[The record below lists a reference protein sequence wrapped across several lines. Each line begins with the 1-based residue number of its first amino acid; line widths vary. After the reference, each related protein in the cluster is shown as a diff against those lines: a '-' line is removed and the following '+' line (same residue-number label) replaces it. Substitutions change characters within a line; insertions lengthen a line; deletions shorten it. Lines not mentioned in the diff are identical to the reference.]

1 VGFFCFVKSHTNLP
15 STLNHRNVLRKNP
28 VLFSVAGRMV
38 PLAKSAREHSG
49 QQWNVGGV
57 AWFFP
62 FVCPALV
69 GRYGCRPL
77 RADVRVAA
85 STETARSVF
94 SLIANI
100 CRIIGKDIDLG
111 APVFVVHVAFAAFSR
126 KYDPV
131 TSRPVVI
138 AAVPLDIQ

>member
-1 VGFFCFVKSHTNLP
+1 MGPPEELGADCAQHTSSNRPRSTGRLTWDFFWWAVTGAVRFALM
-15 STLNHRNVLRKNP
+15 LGLRRQRKP
-28 VLFSVAGRMV
+28 PA
-38 PLAKSAREHSG
+38 
-49 QQWNVGGV
+49 
-57 AWFFP
+57 P
-62 FVCPALV
+62 F
-69 GRYGCRPL
+69 
-77 RADVRVAA
+77 
-85 STETARSVF
+85 F